1 MQAPKWKLVHISHL
15 ISVQKRGCLHK
26 QRLVSPREENGK
38 GFQET
43 HAPPCLHANG
53 NREVRLGEKMLL
65 TLPLWVDSDSRKRH
79 RDSLCSF
86 YVACWVFCFSPQV
99 GACGNCI
106 CLLVQFFPLMKMS
119 SRSWIHKQ
127 CFFFLMQRYL
137 NPFTML
143 MKKKRQTHQK
153 PQKML
158 KKMMLAVD

>member
-38 GFQET
+38 RIS
-43 HAPPCLHANG
+43 G
-53 NREVRLGEKMLL
+53 NSRTSLFA
-65 TLPLWVDSDSRKRH
+65 RKRQPGGQTGWKDAVNFAAL
-79 RDSLCSF
+79 RLVVQLLCCLLSF
-86 YVACWVFCFSPQV
+86 FFFLPQV

-127 CFFFLMQRYL
+127 WCNSWVNFIYFFNAALLEPFYHVNEEKKI
-137 NPFTML
+137 NPPKTSEN
-143 MKKKRQTHQK
+143 
-153 PQKML
+153 
-158 KKMMLAVD
+158 A